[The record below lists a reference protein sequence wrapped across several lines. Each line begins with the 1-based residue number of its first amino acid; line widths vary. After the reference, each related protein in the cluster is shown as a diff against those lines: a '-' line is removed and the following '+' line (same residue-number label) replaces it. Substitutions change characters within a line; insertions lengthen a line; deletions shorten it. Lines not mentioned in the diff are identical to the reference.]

1 MKRGIPGGYEQMVAF
16 YEGLN
21 FHPQI
26 LIKLNSTQEWQ
37 GWTWDSPFHG

>member
-21 FHPQI
+21 FHSQI